1 VIRSG
6 IGKLASWIRLA
17 ELVLFPSFCRLC
29 GRLLERPG
37 ERVVCGDCWKKA
49 TPHRSSSCPVCGRF
63 FETAADSHACRKCV
77 ENAPPY
83 AVHLSCGRYDG
94 TLKDLIL
101 LFKYRRFAVLGGGLG
116 RFAFRTLGN
125 DPDLWPGVDAVV
137 PVPIHPRRK
146 RGRGFNQAAVFAAEL
161 GRLEGVALLN
171 GALVKVRN
179 VPPQTSLQAGE
190 RERNVRGV
198 YSVRKEA
205 AVRGKILVLADD
217 VYTTG
222 STIKECSRTLLE
234 AGAKEVRALTIAQ
247 A

>member
-6 IGKLASWIRLA
+6 IGKPASWIRLA
-17 ELVLFPSFCRLC
+17 ELVFFPSFCRLC

-37 ERVVCGDCWKKA
+37 ERVVCDDCWKKA
-49 TPHRSSSCPVCGRF
+49 TPHQSSSCPVCGRF

-77 ENAPPY
+77 ENPPPF
-83 AVHLSCGRYDG
+83 AVHRSCGRYEG
-94 TLKDLIL
+94 ALKDLIL
-101 LFKYRRFAVLGGGLG
+101 LFKYRRLAVLGGGLG
-116 RFAFRTLGN
+116 RFAFRSVGG
-125 DPDLWPGVDAVV
+125 DPELWRGIEAVV

-161 GRLEGVALLN
+161 ARLEGAPILN

-179 VPPQTSLQAGE
+179 VPPQTSLEAGE
-190 RERNVRGV
+190 RERNVRGA
-198 YSVRKEA
+198 YAVRKEA
-205 AVRGKILVLADD
+205 AVRGKILLLADD

-222 STIKECSRTLLE
+222 STIKECSRTLLA
-234 AGAKEVRALTIAQ
+234 AGAKEVRAVTIAQ